1 MPSPAP
7 IVRELP
13 TKVAETF
20 YVVQDPALFNT
31 SYSDAL
37 LVRPLLLGCS
47 LLSQCADRGACQ
59 APHSASAESTN
70 TTTPEHMQRAS
81 MHLRAGLR

>member
-1 MPSPAP
+1 MPSSTPV
-7 IVRELP
+7 VRELP

-37 LVRPLLLGCS
+37 LVGS
-47 LLSQCADRGACQ
+47 FVSNNMVGAFL
-59 APHSASAESTN
+59 PR
-70 TTTPEHMQRAS
+70 RAILW
-81 MHLRAGLR
+81 HVNA

>member
-1 MPSPAP
+1 MMPSSKP

-31 SYSDAL
+31 SYSEAL
-37 LVRPLLLGCS
+37 LVRRVDD
-47 LLSQCADRGACQ
+47 ADAHARVGIVRV
-59 APHSASAESTN
+59 P
-70 TTTPEHMQRAS
+70 RAD
-81 MHLRAGLR
+81 